1 MTAPAPALDGEA
13 AACLAGLDAALAGG
27 APPTLAR
34 VSPAALDLALRAFA
48 KRHGAAA
55 LPLLER
61 LADAAPDK
69 EHRRAARRAL
79 YRLDQS
85 GVRPVGR
92 AAAPPARP
100 VVTREAEHPV
110 RAWLSGIDGS
120 GSRAAWILF
129 EGGLGG
135 GLRLCSLILNDEAG
149 IMDAAGGPIAR
160 KRLEAELRGLRES
173 QKLPWVEVDG
183 RRACALVADTLALHE
198 HLGTV
203 PPPEFARWRKLFGE
217 AQPKASR
224 ANTIEKLPVATP
236 STAAPAL
243 APDPLSGEAQ
253 PQASRANIKE
263 KFPVASPPTADPKMV
278 PPFPSEPPEA
288 SLLYPLGSPSA
299 APRPSLLDLPEL
311 QGWFIDPARVQH
323 EALALLQVRESR
335 LVVSDQIKA
344 EREASIVDGVV
355 EAQLPDAARRRW
367 AGRLREMA
375 EIFRM
380 TGRREPAA
388 LAEETAAALADPER
402 PATSIPFARTLA
414 ARGIEMA
421 SDVAL
426 GRTRLADVSR
436 APTRRPRP

>member
-1 MTAPAPALDGEA
+1 MTVPAPREET
-13 AACLAGLDAALAGG
+13 AACLAALEAALAGG
-27 APPTLAR
+27 DPPALAR
-34 VSPAALDLALRAFA
+34 VSLPALDDALRALA
-48 KRHGAAA
+48 KRHGAAS

-61 LADAAPDK
+61 LAGAAPDK
-69 EHRRAARRAL
+69 DHRRAVRRAL
-79 YRLDQS
+79 YRLEQS
-85 GVRPVGR
+85 GLRPPR
-92 AAAPPARP
+92 AAAATPARP
-100 VVTREAEHPV
+100 VVTRAAEHPV

-183 RRACALVADTLALHE
+183 RRACALVADALALHE
-198 HLGTV
+198 RLGTV
-203 PPPEFARWRKLFGE
+203 PPPEFARWRKIFAAAPQLQADLRPKLGE

-224 ANTIEKLPVATP
+224 TDTKEKLPADMPLPAAETFLTDSAT
-236 STAAPAL
+236 
-243 APDPLSGEAQ
+243 
-253 PQASRANIKE
+253 
-263 KFPVASPPTADPKMV
+263 
-278 PPFPSEPPEA
+278 
-288 SLLYPLGSPSA
+288 
-299 APRPSLLDLPEL
+299 LLDLPEL
-311 QGWFIDPARVQH
+311 MGWFIDPVRVQH

-335 LVVSDQIKA
+335 LVVSDQVKA

-367 AGRLREMA
+367 AARLREMA

-380 TGRREPAA
+380 TGRLEPAA
-388 LAEETAAALADPER
+388 LAEQTAAALADVGR
-402 PATSIPFARTLA
+402 PATAIPFARALA

-421 SDVAL
+421 SEVAL

-436 APTRRPRP
+436 APARRARS

>member
-1 MTAPAPALDGEA
+1 MTVPAPREET
-13 AACLAGLDAALAGG
+13 AACLAALEAALAGG
-27 APPTLAR
+27 DPPALAR
-34 VSPAALDLALRAFA
+34 VSPPALDDALRALA
-48 KRHGAAA
+48 KRHGAAS

-61 LADAAPDK
+61 LAGAAPDK
-69 EHRRAARRAL
+69 DPRRAVRRAL
-79 YRLDQS
+79 YRLEQS
-85 GVRPVGR
+85 GLRPPR
-92 AAAPPARP
+92 AAAATPARP
-100 VVTREAEHPV
+100 VVTRAAEHPV

-183 RRACALVADTLALHE
+183 RRACALVADALALHE
-198 HLGTV
+198 RLGTV
-203 PPPEFARWRKLFGE
+203 PPPEFARWRKIFAAAPQLQADLRPKLGE

-224 ANTIEKLPVATP
+224 TDTKEKLPADMPLPAAETFLTDSAT
-236 STAAPAL
+236 
-243 APDPLSGEAQ
+243 
-253 PQASRANIKE
+253 
-263 KFPVASPPTADPKMV
+263 
-278 PPFPSEPPEA
+278 
-288 SLLYPLGSPSA
+288 
-299 APRPSLLDLPEL
+299 LLDLPEL
-311 QGWFIDPARVQH
+311 MGWFIDPVRVQH

-335 LVVSDQIKA
+335 LVVSDQVKA

-367 AGRLREMA
+367 AARLREMA

-380 TGRREPAA
+380 TGRLEPAA
-388 LAEETAAALADPER
+388 LAEQTAAALADVGR
-402 PATSIPFARTLA
+402 PATAIPFARALA

-421 SDVAL
+421 SEVAL

-436 APTRRPRP
+436 APARRARS

>member
-1 MTAPAPALDGEA
+1 MTPSAPGDEA
-13 AACLAGLDAALAGG
+13 AACLAALEAALAGRG
-27 APPTLAR
+27 ELPALAP
-34 VSPAALDLALRAFA
+34 VSPAALDEALRALA

-61 LADAAPDK
+61 LAGAAPDK
-69 EHRRAARRAL
+69 AHRREVRRAL

-85 GVRPVGR
+85 GLRPPR
-92 AAAPPARP
+92 AAVPAPARP
-100 VVTREAEHPV
+100 VVTRAAEQPV

-160 KRLEAELRGLRES
+160 KRLEAELRGLREG

-183 RRACALVADTLALHE
+183 RRACALVADALALHE
-198 HLGTV
+198 RLGTV
-203 PPPEFARWRKLFGE
+203 PPPEFARWRKLMGE
-217 AQPKASR
+217 VQPKASR
-224 ANTIEKLPVATP
+224 ANTREKLPADTP
-236 STAAPAL
+236 PTAAPAL
-243 APDPLSGEAQ
+243 APDTSVLEH
-253 PQASRANIKE
+253 
-263 KFPVASPPTADPKMV
+263 
-278 PPFPSEPPEA
+278 
-288 SLLYPLGSPSA
+288 SA
-299 APRPSLLDLPEL
+299 TLLDLPEL
-311 QGWFIDPARVQH
+311 MGWFIDPARVQH

-355 EAQLPDAARRRW
+355 EAQFPDAARRRW
-367 AGRLREMA
+367 AARLREMA

-380 TGRREPAA
+380 TGRVDQAA
-388 LAEETAAALADPER
+388 MAEQTGTALADTAR
-402 PATSIPFARTLA
+402 PATSIPFARALA

-421 SDVAL
+421 SEVAL

-436 APTRRPRP
+436 APARRARS

>member
-1 MTAPAPALDGEA
+1 MTAPAPGDEA
-13 AACLAGLDAALAGG
+13 AACLVALEAALAGG
-27 APPTLAR
+27 GAPALAR
-34 VSPAALDLALRAFA
+34 VSPAALDDALRALA
-48 KRHGAAA
+48 KRHGAAS

-61 LADAAPDK
+61 LADAALDK
-69 EHRRAARRAL
+69 DHRRAVRRAL
-79 YRLDQS
+79 YRLEQS
-85 GVRPVGR
+85 GLRPAR
-92 AAAPPARP
+92 ASGAVPTRP
-100 VVTREAEHPV
+100 VVTRTAEHPV

-183 RRACALVADTLALHE
+183 RRACALVAEALALHE
-198 HLGTV
+198 CLGTV
-203 PPPEFARWRKLFGE
+203 PPPEFARWKRLFAAASAAAPQLRGDLQPKQGEAQPKQGE
-217 AQPKASR
+217 AQPKASQ
-224 ANTIEKLPVATP
+224 ADTEEKLPADMPPAAASSRDHALLENSAT
-236 STAAPAL
+236 
-243 APDPLSGEAQ
+243 
-253 PQASRANIKE
+253 
-263 KFPVASPPTADPKMV
+263 
-278 PPFPSEPPEA
+278 
-288 SLLYPLGSPSA
+288 
-299 APRPSLLDLPEL
+299 LLDLPEL
-311 QGWFIDPARVQH
+311 MGWFIDPARVQH

-335 LVVSDQIKA
+335 LVVSEQIKT

-367 AGRLREMA
+367 AARLREMA

-380 TGRREPAA
+380 TGRLEPAA
-388 LAEETAAALADPER
+388 MAEQTAGALADVGR
-402 PATSIPFARTLA
+402 PATSIPFARALA

-421 SDVAL
+421 SEVAL

-436 APTRRPRP
+436 APARRARS